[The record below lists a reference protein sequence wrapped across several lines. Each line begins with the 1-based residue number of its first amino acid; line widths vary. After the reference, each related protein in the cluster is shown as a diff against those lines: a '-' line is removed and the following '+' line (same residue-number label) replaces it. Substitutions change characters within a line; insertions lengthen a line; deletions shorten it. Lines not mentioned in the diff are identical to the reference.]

1 MNKKLLF
8 VSIFCLICAIAISA
22 QSAEK
27 IEQIVGEESL
37 SWGQVSYLVAP
48 CLNSETEDVS
58 KSFDLL
64 KEKGL
69 VPSKKEISLDT
80 KINLKEYS
88 FVIAKVFNIKKSF
101 WFTVTK
107 SQHYAFK
114 MLKNIHFIED
124 KQASKDAVS
133 GRMAIRLIQ
142 DAMSLQ
148 GSNDSKVSEN
158 SESGDLQ

>member
-58 KSFDLL
+58 KS
-64 KEKGL
+64 
-69 VPSKKEISLDT
+69 LDR
-80 KINLKEYS
+80 
-88 FVIAKVFNIKKSF
+88 KS
-101 WFTVTK
+101 V
-107 SQHYAFK
+107 
-114 MLKNIHFIED
+114 
-124 KQASKDAVS
+124 V
-133 GRMAIRLIQ
+133 
-142 DAMSLQ
+142 
-148 GSNDSKVSEN
+148 
-158 SESGDLQ
+158 